1 MSLDGPR
8 EDGRFPL
15 GMPGKERSQSKD
27 WPSHHTPFLPRLA
40 RLPLPSGLPPCPGA
54 AVLRVTPGQ
63 IPSLPDSGP
72 QCPGCLGS
80 GQCPQESQSGGPCST
95 SAGEPHASPLL
106 HSSEFLNHG
115 VWGPKTLWCLGV
127 PGPGKHYLPI
137 HGRVVPQVSPGVRA
151 GAFRAAVGN
160 ELGAAGS
167 YEVKGLTATGD
178 GPGPVFRTQGPQVR
192 RLQD

>member
-8 EDGRFPL
+8 EDSRFPL
-15 GMPGKERSQSKD
+15 GMPRKGRSQSKD

-40 RLPLPSGLPPCPGA
+40 QLPLLSGLPPCPGA
-54 AVLRVTPGQ
+54 AVLRVRPGY

-80 GQCPQESQSGGPCST
+80 GQCPQESQSGGPCLT

-115 VWGPKTLWCLGV
+115 VCGPKTLWCPGV
-127 PGPGKHYLPI
+127 PGPRKRYLPV
-137 HGRVVPQVSPGVRA
+137 HEVGGAPGEPRCA
-151 GAFRAAVGN
+151 CWG
-160 ELGAAGS
+160 LQGS
-167 YEVKGLTATGD
+167 CGQSWGLQDPEVQGLAATGD